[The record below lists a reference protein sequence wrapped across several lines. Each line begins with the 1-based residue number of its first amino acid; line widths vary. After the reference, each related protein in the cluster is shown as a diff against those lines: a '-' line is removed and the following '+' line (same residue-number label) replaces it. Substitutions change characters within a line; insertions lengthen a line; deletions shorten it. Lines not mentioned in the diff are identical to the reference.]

1 MVSNNFPK
9 GTEVDLKIPMLPDME
24 LAAAKTAE
32 AMAEY
37 AHFSEDEIDLT
48 TYSELK
54 SQIIAVQSQISQLL
68 DSSVLGKNIFSGI
81 RIIIYGF
88 TDSFTVKTII

>member
-1 MVSNNFPK
+1 MVANNFPK

-37 AHFSEDEIDLT
+37 ANFSEDEIEEIKMALIEACINAFEHSDSMDRNVYIT
-48 TYSELK
+48 FHVEK
-54 SQIIAVQSQISQLL
+54 EKMVVQIK
-68 DSSVLGKNIFSGI
+68 DKG
-81 RIIIYGF
+81 
-88 TDSFTVKTII
+88 

>member
-37 AHFSEDEIDLT
+37 AHFSEDEIEEIKMALIEACINAFEHSYHKT
-48 TYSELK
+48 
-54 SQIIAVQSQISQLL
+54 QCISHVYHKIQCIVKHHHW
-68 DSSVLGKNIFSGI
+68 VL
-81 RIIIYGF
+81 
-88 TDSFTVKTII
+88 